1 MEKRKLRIGLCLPL
15 TLIGAA
21 ACNGP
26 SSQDVELE
34 STRSALTH
42 TMSGALMPFGGQD
55 GTCVAVVGGGLQV
68 ASCGGG
74 GETFTLNGSALQ
86 TTSGQCV
93 DIQFGNLAAGV
104 IDVTTCNG
112 TVNQKWSVASG
123 EITSAN
129 TSDGQSHCL
138 DVHFGSHGVG
148 TQLDLA
154 GCNGTAAQAFW
165 TTGYTMDI
173 ESTFTLNNGNACEC
187 LDVLFDSE
195 QAGTSLDDSQCNAT
209 NAQWF
214 VLDTA
219 HHIRLANN
227 TNLCVGFSGPVQSGL
242 APVALETC
250 NSNDATQQWYF
261 VNKNTAGGG
270 VSIANMSSGCLDVL
284 GGNPANGTTVD
295 DFTCNGTAAQL
306 WFPLLVQPICIG

>member
-34 STRSALTH
+34 STRSALTPH
-42 TMSGALMPFGGQD
+42 DERCSDAVRRSRRYLCRSRRRRPSSGKLRRRRGDIHF
-55 GTCVAVVGGGLQV
+55 
-68 ASCGGG
+68 
-74 GETFTLNGSALQ
+74 NGSALQ

-154 GCNGTAAQAFW
+154 GCNGHRCAGILDDRLHDGHREHLHPQQR
-165 TTGYTMDI
+165 
-173 ESTFTLNNGNACEC
+173 EC
-187 LDVLFDSE
+187 VRVPRCPFRFRASRNVPRRFAVQCHERAVVRPRYGPPHTSGEQHQSLRGIQRARSE
-195 QAGTSLDDSQCNAT
+195 RAGTCRSRNMQQQRRDST
-209 NAQWF
+209 V
-214 VLDTA
+214 VLCQQE
-219 HHIRLANN
+219 HSGRRCQYREHVIRLSRCARWQ
-227 TNLCVGFSGPVQSGL
+227 PRQR
-242 APVALETC
+242 
-250 NSNDATQQWYF
+250 NDCRRLH
-261 VNKNTAGGG
+261 V
-270 VSIANMSSGCLDVL
+270 
-284 GGNPANGTTVD
+284 
-295 DFTCNGTAAQL
+295 
-306 WFPLLVQPICIG
+306 